1 MMPLRHGGLDAGRCL
16 AVGGESS
23 PKRDGIQPVATP
35 TVKQDFP
42 RGFVLDKK
50 KQTMKLN
57 KDVIIATKTKHG
69 EEVFVDMRN
78 MENISQTER

>member
-1 MMPLRHGGLDAGRCL
+1 
-16 AVGGESS
+16 
-23 PKRDGIQPVATP
+23 
-35 TVKQDFP
+35 VKQDFP
-42 RGFVLDKK
+42 RGFALDKK
-50 KQTMKLN
+50 KQTMNIN